1 MYCDTIRVDSAG
13 LTTTNLERPASS
25 KKASTHQTSSSK
37 ISAIKNEGIQL
48 SNTPNPFLGSTQINY
63 QITQVYQKAQLIV
76 TDVMGKTVYTQS
88 INKPID
94 NIQFNATQLP
104 AGIYYYSIVLDNN
117 SVKTKMMVVL

>member
-1 MYCDTIRVDSAG
+1 MRYKHSAG